1 MDLYCLPFIK
11 SSKRVK
17 RSGEAEA
24 EWFDS
29 GNYAPDRQRSTRA
42 SRYVT
47 HSMQDLPP
55 PAALLTKSHD
65 VSMDSQLTEE
75 YYSTQEV
82 PSSPELKRS
91 RNLSPFFTQPQTL
104 HDNFY
109 EVSIEHEWEEAPVD
123 VAVPKVTVRRRKKS
137 QSTNTNNQD
146 FFHGES
152 QFLQLPL
159 RFTDNH
165 KVSATNHQQS
175 IDDPCS
181 SNIMLNILPHEE

>member
-1 MDLYCLPFIK
+1 MHLSRSSLY
-11 SSKRVK
+11 S
-17 RSGEAEA
+17 
-24 EWFDS
+24 
-29 GNYAPDRQRSTRA
+29 
-42 SRYVT
+42 
-47 HSMQDLPP
+47 
-55 PAALLTKSHD
+55 SHD

-137 QSTNTNNQD
+137 QSTNTNNQVRT
-146 FFHGES
+146 HCIVI
-152 QFLQLPL
+152 
-159 RFTDNH
+159 T
-165 KVSATNHQQS
+165 
-175 IDDPCS
+175 
-181 SNIMLNILPHEE
+181 